1 MSAYK
6 ELMLAKKAYE
16 EAETEQEKEQAL
28 RDIEDAESNIA
39 WECRGE

>member
-16 EAETEQEKEQAL
+16 NAKTEEEKEQAL
-28 RDIEDAESNIA
+28 RDIEEAEAGIA
-39 WECRGE
+39 WDCRGE